1 MYYQEANALAEY
13 LDALF
18 GYYESEGVDKTVS
31 VPAPT
36 VKYRSMFETILAKF
50 GLELSDASFDE
61 IIKGDYYSVL
71 KRHGLVDHHASNNVL
86 YQSLGGVI

>member
-31 VPAPT
+31 VAAPT
-36 VKYRSMFETILAKF
+36 VKYRSMFEAILAKF
-50 GLELSDASFDE
+50 GLDLGDASFDE

-71 KRHGLVDHHASNNVL
+71 KRHGLVDHHASNNVS
-86 YQSLGGVI
+86 Y